1 MRAPPGMVEE
11 KKRALLELTSVK
23 EVQLESME
31 QAEGKT
37 AIPHPCPRSKS
48 ARDSSLHPNQNC

>member
-11 KKRALLELTSVK
+11 TKRALLELTSIK

-31 QAEGKT
+31 QAEGNT
-37 AIPHPCPRSKS
+37 AFPHPCPHSKS
-48 ARDSSLHPNQNC
+48 ARDSSLFPNQNC